1 MLSLLPTAI
10 LLRSTVGY
18 PRDLWVDYTVI
29 NQGFLWMEV
38 FIKGRPH
45 DTVIVYTYSILLKKV
60 VQVGPSSTKNQL
72 DKSLPPQISAYF
84 SSPISLTRNSRFPP
98 CSKNACRL
106 LNSSSENGSLGA
118 PNKSKSTFFIL
129 S

>member
-1 MLSLLPTAI
+1 MLSLLPTAV

-60 VQVGPSSTKNQL
+60 VQVGPSSTKISVRQITLSTNQ
-72 DKSLPPQISAYF
+72 SLLLLSHLIDEKQQIS
-84 SSPISLTRNSRFPP
+84 SLLQKCLQTVE
-98 CSKNACRL
+98 L
-106 LNSSSENGSLGA
+106 
-118 PNKSKSTFFIL
+118 
-129 S
+129 